1 MNKLD
6 VTQDSH
12 SSPDFSWLSQSPTAA
27 HLLTYL
33 KKLKVQKIFLSA

>member
-6 VTQDSH
+6 VIQDSH
-12 SSPDFSWLSQSPTAA
+12 SSPDFSCPGQSSTAA

-33 KKLKVQKIFLSA
+33 KKLKVQKIFLLA